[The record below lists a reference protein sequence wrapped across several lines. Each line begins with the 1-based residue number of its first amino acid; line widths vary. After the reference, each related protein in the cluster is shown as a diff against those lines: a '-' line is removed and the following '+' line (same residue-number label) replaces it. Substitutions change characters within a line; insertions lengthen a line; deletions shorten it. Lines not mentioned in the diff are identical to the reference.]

1 MHTDSGGF
9 ALKSLASTFRSFERE
24 REREEME
31 NERLLERERHQMEQI
46 RELDLEE
53 LQVEE
58 VDGLHDSSDDDLDA
72 T

>member
-1 MHTDSGGF
+1 
-9 ALKSLASTFRSFERE
+9 
-24 REREEME
+24 ME